1 MRGVKL
7 FCLIAFSYSWII
19 FIIVDIFILPGLFRA
34 GDTAKVWLIALFGHM
49 LAMAGPALASAIL
62 WKFYHKEHFP
72 RWKWSRP
79 KYYLL
84 AAGSMLA
91 IWTLPSLLGLIF
103 GNTLSLRSPVETFAW
118 VVIGASFS
126 IGWLAGLGEETG
138 WTAYLLPR
146 LAPRMGKSRALI
158 AAGMIRGLWHIPVL
172 IGPRVA
178 QTMAGEITTARL
190 AALSVI
196 FVFQLVVSN
205 ALFGALFGSVW
216 YKTESLPLLGWM
228 HQWFDAA
235 RDVTALMVI
244 GYAGS
249 AWFTIYWGIPFYLAA
264 GLFLT
269 QTARD
274 EGANMWTLAPPRNP
288 A

>member
-178 QTMAGEITTARL
+178 QNNGRRNNNRQIGSAFRHLCISTGCFQCVVRRTLWVGMVQDGKPAAFGMDAPVVRRGARCHG
-190 AALSVI
+190 AYGNWVRR
-196 FVFQLVVSN
+196 QRVV
-205 ALFGALFGSVW
+205 
-216 YKTESLPLLGWM
+216 YHLLGNPVL
-228 HQWFDAA
+228 FSGRAVPYTNGA
-235 RDVTALMVI
+235 R
-244 GYAGS
+244 
-249 AWFTIYWGIPFYLAA
+249 
-264 GLFLT
+264 
-269 QTARD
+269 
-274 EGANMWTLAPPRNP
+274 
-288 A
+288 